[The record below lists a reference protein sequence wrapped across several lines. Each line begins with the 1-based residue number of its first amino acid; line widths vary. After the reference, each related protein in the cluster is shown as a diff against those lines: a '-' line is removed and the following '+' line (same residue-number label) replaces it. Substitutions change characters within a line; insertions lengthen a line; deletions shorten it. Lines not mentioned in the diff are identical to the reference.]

1 MMLFFKTI
9 FIGST
14 FLLSACSVS
23 KESFDCPAGK
33 GVGCRSI
40 SQVNEMVNSGTL
52 NPTKK
57 DTQKPAKDP
66 KDMSSAFLSADDF
79 STEGMIIERVKEA
92 HLRVW
97 VAPFQDEQGQ
107 FHEASVIHTVL
118 RPGFWQVQEG
128 F

>member
-1 MMLFFKTI
+1 MNHYLKVFFI
-9 FIGST
+9 SG
-14 FLLSACSVS
+14 LMALSACSIP

-33 GVGCRSI
+33 GVGCHSI
-40 SQVNEMVNSGTL
+40 SEVNEMVNRGTL

-57 DTQKPAKDP
+57 DKPKPAKDP

-118 RPGFWQVQEG
+118 KPGFWQVQEG

>member
-1 MMLFFKTI
+1 MMPIFKTI
-9 FIGST
+9 FIGSI

-23 KESFDCPAGK
+23 KENFDCPAGK

-40 SQVNEMVNSGTL
+40 SEVNEMVNQRTL

-57 DTQKPAKDP
+57 DTQKAA

-107 FHEASVIHTVL
+107 FHEASVIHAVL
-118 RPGFWQVQEG
+118 KPGFWQVQEG